1 MRGHPN
7 TVEYYNDIGN
17 AKKGNYLS
25 IFIHLL
31 SRVNDKSNTASMSAL
46 HAASQRLRIAI
57 AGGGPAGLTLA
68 SILSREGEG
77 LFDIRVFES
86 GERGGYQGN
95 GWDIDERGGKALT
108 RAGVDM
114 KRIQR
119 EGSNTW
125 RLYKAADEAKISYCL
140 RDPSFLKYIGIDLL
154 NLNLETSRTTMIEML
169 QKQIESGANPSL
181 NGSTDNDKES
191 SSRGL
196 VNGKNQAFEIKAS
209 SRAIASIEHEV
220 RVGGIVSDVS
230 SSSSPQSVT
239 LLDSDGE
246 SLGEYDIIVDAMGV
260 VSKLRRYRFASGP
273 IYTNSTFV
281 QGIILAPEQSC
292 SQEFVE
298 RLGEGTLAIAG
309 PTKDGKGTIHL
320 AFQRH
325 GSSLTDT
332 TTNFSLQVYTR
343 GPSEIS
349 DMLDLGRFHGVSF
362 DTAQVSKIKAFLLS
376 QLDNPG
382 WSSIYRDAVAAMDG
396 GRILPIYMHPAMK
409 DLIEQQHSRE
419 LPLLSIGDS
428 LHALP
433 PWSGSS
439 GNFALADAADTATA
453 LIDYAKRESTSTSKS
468 PQKLASMLRNLEH
481 EFLCRADGRIRDR
494 CLQRA
499 TKIYNMQKSLS
510 INSYDFATDFATDV
524 FPPNHGSS
532 SFGVFLIQI
541 MLKAITFL
549 NYFENYGIRVASA
562 TPSIE
567 PMSKVSEH

>member
-1 MRGHPN
+1 MG
-7 TVEYYNDIGN
+7 
-17 AKKGNYLS
+17 
-25 IFIHLL
+25 
-31 SRVNDKSNTASMSAL
+31 
-46 HAASQRLRIAI
+46 
-57 AGGGPAGLTLA
+57 
-68 SILSREGEG
+68 
-77 LFDIRVFES
+77 
-86 GERGGYQGN
+86 
-95 GWDIDERGGKALT
+95 
-108 RAGVDM
+108 
-114 KRIQR
+114 
-119 EGSNTW
+119 
-125 RLYKAADEAKISYCL
+125 
-140 RDPSFLKYIGIDLL
+140 
-154 NLNLETSRTTMIEML
+154 
-169 QKQIESGANPSL
+169 
-181 NGSTDNDKES
+181 
-191 SSRGL
+191 
-196 VNGKNQAFEIKAS
+196 
-209 SRAIASIEHEV
+209 HEV
-220 RVGGIVSDVS
+220 QVGGIASGIS
-230 SSSSPQSVT
+230 SSDSVA
-239 LLDSDGE
+239 LLKSNGE
-246 SLGEYDIIVDAMGV
+246 SLGEFDVIIDAMGI
-260 VSKLRRYRFASGP
+260 VSKLRRYRFASDP
-273 IYTNSTFV
+273 VYTNSTFI

-292 SQEFVE
+292 SREFVD

-309 PTKDGKGTIHL
+309 PTKDGKGTLHL

-325 GSSLTDT
+325 GEALTDT
-332 TTNFSLQVYTR
+332 TTNFVLQLYTS
-343 GPSEIS
+343 GPSDIS

-362 DTAQVSKIKAFLLS
+362 DEQKVSKLKAFLLS
-376 QLDNPG
+376 QLANPG

-409 DLIEQQHSRE
+409 DLVEQPNSRE
-419 LPLLSIGDS
+419 IPILSIGDS

-453 LIDYAKRESTSTSKS
+453 LIDHAKRESTSESTS

-532 SFGVFLIQI
+532 SFGVFLVQT

-549 NYFENYGIRVASA
+549 NYFENYGIRVTSA